1 MWTAVVAEAVAA
13 VLLVVQLMVIG
24 AFAVVDL
31 IDCVPSG
38 GNTIPLPKTLLYS
51 LSSSLTGSITNPT

>member
-31 IDCVPSG
+31 LMLARTSVQRK
-38 GNTIPLPKTLLYS
+38 LFMLY
-51 LSSSLTGSITNPT
+51 I